1 MTVTRD
7 ESAPLGHLAE
17 PEPEP
22 RLPELLPPLDT
33 LPPWTGQWRT
43 LGWEVITWIAEG
55 RFLVPDGPTAGDT
68 LELTDRQM
76 TFFLHWYAVDDDG
89 EFVYAGGSMRQPRG
103 TGKSPTL
110 ALKACCELCGP
121 VRFAGWSPHGEPIGK
136 RVSMPLVQIG
146 AVSLDQTANTMNYV
160 REWTSEGSPLQREYG
175 LDPGR
180 QVIYVP
186 GHGRAAGGSLRVITS
201 SAATVRGSRPTDV
214 NADETGE
221 WTDSNGG
228 TAFRERLGENA
239 AKVRGARIIEASN
252 VWTPGVGSVAERRW
266 NAWEAEQER
275 GAASGRPWLMDVR
288 EAPPNTDWSR
298 PESIREALTVVYD
311 GVPWVEAEQ
320 FMPTILDG
328 SKPITTS
335 MREFGNLRV
344 SDLSSWVSAQ
354 GWDSGARPAMGL
366 VEGDEVVLFCDP
378 SETDD
383 ATAVVAC
390 RVSDGYVEIVFIHEP
405 SHDGDVDPREL
416 DLAVR
421 LAFDR
426 YKVLAFFS
434 DVRPMEQ
441 LVKVEWPERYGDGLL
456 IWPSKTDAVAY
467 DMRRSQVEFAQAA
480 ELTAAEIEAGE
491 VLHDGGTALSRHVYS
506 TQRRPHL
513 QYVSVGKGDR
523 SRKIDAAV
531 AMIGARMARRK
542 LLETKVYAR
551 YRRKM
556 NRVGS
561 GDGMMILR

>member
-1 MTVTRD
+1 VT
-7 ESAPLGHLAE
+7 ALAE
-17 PEPEP
+17 PE
-22 RLPELLPPLDT
+22 RQLPELLPPLDT

-43 LGWEVITWIAEG
+43 LGWEVATWIMDDRRP
-55 RFLVPDGPTAGDT
+55 RFLVPDGEEAGAP
-68 LELTDRQM
+68 LKLTERQL

-89 EFVYAGGSMRQPRG
+89 EFIYSGCSMRQPRG

-110 ALKACCELCGP
+110 ALKACCELVGP
-121 VRFAGWSPHGEPIGK
+121 VRFAGWSAYGEPIGK
-136 RVSMPLVQIG
+136 RVAMPLVQVA
-146 AVSLDQTANTMNYV
+146 AVSEAQTDNTMNYV
-160 REWTSEGSPLQREYG
+160 REWTAKDGPLAREYN

-180 QVIYVP
+180 QIIYVP
-186 GHGRAAGGSLRVITS
+186 AHGRAAGGSLRVITS
-201 SAATVRGSRPTDV
+201 SAATVRGARPTDV

-228 TAFRERLGENA
+228 TRFRERLGENA
-239 AKVRGARIIEASN
+239 AKVRGARVTEASN
-252 VWTPGVGSVAERRW
+252 VWTPGMGSVAEKRW
-266 NAWEAEQER
+266 LAWEQEQQR
-275 GAASGRPWLMDVR
+275 GATSGRPWLMDVR
-288 EAPPNTDWSR
+288 EAPANTDWSE
-298 PESIREALTVVYD
+298 PDSIREALTITYA
-311 GVPWVEAEQ
+311 GVPWVDPEQ

-354 GWDSGARPAMGL
+354 GWDSGHREGMAL
-366 VEGDEVVLFCDP
+366 VEGDEIVLFCDP

-390 RVSDGYVEIVFIHEP
+390 RVRDAYVEIVWLHEP
-405 SHDGDVDPREL
+405 ATDGDVSPAEL

-421 LAFDR
+421 LAFQR

-441 LVKVEWPERYGDGLL
+441 LVKVEWPERYGDDLL
-456 IWPSKTDAVAY
+456 IWPTKTEAVAY
-467 DMRRSQVEFAQAA
+467 DMRRNQVEFAQAA
-480 ELTAAEIEAGE
+480 ELTAAEVEAGE
-491 VLHDGGTALSRHVYS
+491 VLHATDAPYGLALNRHVYN

-513 QYVSVGKGDR
+513 QYVSVGKGDH
-523 SRKIDAAV
+523 SRKIDASV
-531 AMIGARMARRK
+531 AMIGARMVRRK
-542 LLETKVYAR
+542 LIETKTYMR

-556 NRVGS
+556 DRIGS